1 MTGRQIG
8 PYQLMDVLGEG
19 GIGQVYAGLDTVLG
33 RQVAIKM
40 LRPELSRDR
49 SFITR
54 FYNEAQSLGDLG
66 HANITTLYALHLEGQ
81 EPFMV
86 MELVHGHTLEA
97 LLASVHRVPLRE
109 GLAFIAQTAAG
120 LTFAH
125 RRGVIHRDIKPS
137 NLMVTETGLVKIMD
151 FGIARVRGTQR
162 LTRAGQMF
170 GTLLYASPEQIKG
183 NDVDERSDLYSLAV
197 VLYEMLAGSPPFT
210 AENEHALMT
219 SHLQA
224 PPPPL
229 TGRVSG
235 LDPQVEP
242 ALRRALAK
250 SPEERFG
257 SIDEFARAI
266 GASALRGDATDIL
279 QDFVAPIFRNAP
291 ARTRLVNTP
300 SDISVQSN
308 AGDLRSNIGA
318 RRSLLR
324 QRSLLPLWAKA
335 LPSGLRLPVAVL
347 GAVVLALVLSF
358 GYFVMSPKGSGRS
371 TDLVATDTSIPASQP
386 LRRSLTEPPAAPTVL
401 SAKSGPP
408 PQSSTVAPMPALTP
422 TVEAA
427 KSEPAPSAPA
437 APGSLP
443 ATAEQ
448 ALQAKPSAQPIP
460 PAPSMAAT
468 QEATTTPEGS
478 GATSPSS
485 TPLAS
490 PPSGPQG
497 TDPALLDLKLAS
509 RTTPPAQPEPPAKAF
524 EAPSGASPDIRGTVS
539 GVESAS
545 RIKVGAQWLDIYGI
559 NDPTQRAHTREVL
572 AYLQPSRGVVECYQ
586 KADQR
591 YQCYADGKDLA
602 LLALQDGLA
611 RPAADA
617 PAEYRSLSAQ
627 PKSARH

>member
-1 MTGRQIG
+1 VTERLIG
-8 PYQLMDVLGEG
+8 PYQLLDVLGEG
-19 GIGQVYAGLDTVLG
+19 GIGQVYAGRDSVLG

-109 GLAFIAQTAAG
+109 SLAVIAQAAAG

-125 RRGVIHRDIKPS
+125 RRGVVHRDIKPS
-137 NLMVTETGLVKIMD
+137 NLMVTETGLLKIMD

-219 SHLQA
+219 SHLQEL
-224 PPPPL
+224 PPPV
-229 TGRVSG
+229 TGRVDG

-242 ALRRALAK
+242 ALMKALAK
-250 SPEERFG
+250 NPEERFA
-257 SIDEFARAI
+257 SIEEFARAV
-266 GASALRGDATDIL
+266 GASAIRGDATDIL

-300 SDISVQSN
+300 GDISQRPIAEN
-308 AGDLRSNIGA
+308 RRSNSGA
-318 RRSLLR
+318 RQSLPR
-324 QRSLLPLWAKA
+324 RGGLLAAWRKGFPR
-335 LPSGLRLPVAVL
+335 GLRLPAAALGSVA
-347 GAVVLALVLSF
+347 LALILTL
-358 GYFVMSPKGSGRS
+358 GYFVMSPKGSGRNAE
-371 TDLVATDTSIPASQP
+371 LVATVTPGPAPHRPS
-386 LRRSLTEPPAAPTVL
+386 TEPPAPAVMPTV
-401 SAKSGPP
+401 GP
-408 PQSSTVAPMPALTP
+408 
-422 TVEAA
+422 A
-427 KSEPAPSAPA
+427 KSEPPPSAPT
-437 APGSLP
+437 P
-443 ATAEQ
+443 AVSPPTTG
-448 ALQAKPSAQPIP
+448 AQTPPPNP
-460 PAPSMAAT
+460 PAQLLPPVPSIAAM
-468 QEATTTPEGS
+468 QGATTAPEHS
-478 GATSPSS
+478 SATSPPA
-485 TPLAS
+485 TPLVFPS
-490 PPSGPQG
+490 SGPQG

-509 RTTPPAQPEPPAKAF
+509 RTTPAPLPEPSSKAF
-524 EAPSGASPDIRGTVS
+524 EAPSEARPDVRGTVS

-545 RIKVGAQWLDIYGI
+545 RIKVGGQWLDLYGI

-572 AYLQPSRGVVECYQ
+572 AYLQPSRGGVECYQ
-586 KADQR
+586 KADGR

-602 LLALQDGLA
+602 VLALQDGLA

-617 PAEYRSLSAQ
+617 PSEYRSLASQ
-627 PKSARH
+627 SKSARH